1 MHPLQGILAL
11 SWCLQDPSMIL
22 TTGKDGHTILWDVN
36 GTLLGSTSSASAYF
50 DIQFS
55 PTDPGIFATSS
66 YGGGDG
72 QDGTVSLCFVTYPDQ

>member
-1 MHPLQGILAL
+1 
-11 SWCLQDPSMIL
+11 MIL
-22 TTGKDGHTILWDVN
+22 TTGKDATTNLWDVN

-72 QDGTVSLCFVTYPDQ
+72 QDGTVS